1 MAATCIIAR
10 RGCEARRTDF
20 VVNYI
25 EEQGLYAA
33 WSLDTPGS
41 EKKTVF
47 RVLKK
52 ELEHLSAGEVHAV
65 FKATHSGDRQKRD
78 GVPVFDQAAVMRF
91 LQMVREKMT
100 RINQSAHICE
110 EKTFGTIVER
120 TDDRYRAYLRAGD
133 EKQAIRRKK
142 PDYHVIIA
150 DVKGLLRDFA
160 PRIGLRSHESIRKR
174 CGEVD
179 LG

>member
-1 MAATCIIAR
+1 MSGKQYFCDCCRKMGMDSAALFKIGEQNAQCYGGYVYHCPTRLILMVPTLIASFY
-10 RGCEARRTDF
+10 GMN

-25 EEQGLYAA
+25 EEQGLYVA

-65 FKATHSGDRQKRD
+65 FKTTHGGDRQKET
-78 GVPVFDQAAVMRF
+78 VYVFDQAAVMRF

-100 RINQSAHICE
+100 R
-110 EKTFGTIVER
+110 
-120 TDDRYRAYLRAGD
+120 
-133 EKQAIRRKK
+133 
-142 PDYHVIIA
+142 
-150 DVKGLLRDFA
+150 
-160 PRIGLRSHESIRKR
+160 
-174 CGEVD
+174 
-179 LG
+179 

>member
-10 RGCEARRTDF
+10 RGCEARRFNRSD

-65 FKATHSGDRQKRD
+65 FKTTHSGDRQKET
-78 GVPVFDQAAVMRF
+78 VYVFDQVAVMRF

-100 RINQSAHICE
+100 R
-110 EKTFGTIVER
+110 
-120 TDDRYRAYLRAGD
+120 
-133 EKQAIRRKK
+133 
-142 PDYHVIIA
+142 
-150 DVKGLLRDFA
+150 
-160 PRIGLRSHESIRKR
+160 
-174 CGEVD
+174 
-179 LG
+179 